1 MFLSY
6 LVSPAAQ
13 QLLCAC
19 ITADMRSHIKC
30 CACVDQLL
38 CTKFFLHYMNKSFF
52 GISAMNCLRSFSKNA
67 TVSLLKPCPF
77 QVEVLVMRIQH

>member
-6 LVSPAAQ
+6 LVSTAAQ

-38 CTKFFLHYMNKSFF
+38 CTNFFFLLYMNKSFF

-67 TVSLLKPCPF
+67 TVSLLKP
-77 QVEVLVMRIQH
+77 